1 MTRRRPFSDP
11 AVAAAYAAFPAELR
25 PFLLDLRDL
34 IFATA
39 AATRNVGPLTETLK
53 WGEPSYLPATP
64 RTGTTVRIG
73 AAKGQA
79 NHYSLFVNCKTTLVS
94 SFKEL
99 YPEEFDYHGARELRF
114 TCGGR
119 VPNAAL
125 RHCIAMALTYH
136 TRSGK

>member
-1 MTRRRPFSDP
+1 MKQQRPFSDP

-25 PFLLDLRDL
+25 PSLLDLRGL
-34 IFATA
+34 IFDAA

-79 NHYSLFVNCKTTLVS
+79 NHYSMFVNCKTTLVPN
-94 SFKEL
+94 FKEL
-99 YPEEFDYHGARELRF
+99 YPEEFDYRGTRELRF
-114 TCGGR
+114 TRGRR
-119 VPNAAL
+119 VPKAAL

-136 TRSGK
+136 KRSGD